1 MPQTFSSLA
10 VILNY
15 CWAITYC
22 YDLLFMLLRC
32 SCALLFS
39 LLWSGTESIGFLT
52 SREISFSSK
61 ISNYL
66 ITGKKINHAYRA
78 SNQSERMRSLWIVS
92 KNACGESKVIL
103 NSAMSKMGS
112 FFQQNFFAVNNLI
125 GFVSH
130 SIDQ

>member
-1 MPQTFSSLA
+1 
-10 VILNY
+10 
-15 CWAITYC
+15 
-22 YDLLFMLLRC
+22 
-32 SCALLFS
+32 
-39 LLWSGTESIGFLT
+39 
-52 SREISFSSK
+52 
-61 ISNYL
+61 
-66 ITGKKINHAYRA
+66 
-78 SNQSERMRSLWIVS
+78 MRSLWIVS